1 MLCIINYAHANFKI
15 ANVKRNVACR
25 HWNIRETCIYQ
36 RRNLWQ
42 GEIFIILSFLVLV
55 FQDFY
60 LAWDLSSK
68 SWDREIAVKI
78 VRLAMSGYADSSYND
93 SDFHNSMH
101 EISDVVYISTWNR
114 QRCRLIFGV
123 TVSSETRF
131 RRSLITPWLTCRMKV
146 LKRIFKPSSKSNAEL
161 IMCRT

>member
-1 MLCIINYAHANFKI
+1 MWPVAIEISEKLVYINE
-15 ANVKRNVACR
+15 
-25 HWNIRETCIYQ
+25 ETC
-36 RRNLWQ
+36 WQ
-42 GEIFIILSFLVLV
+42 CEIFIILSFLVLV

-101 EISDVVYISTWNR
+101 EISVPKIFDHTVIDVQDEGLEAHI
-114 QRCRLIFGV
+114 
-123 TVSSETRF
+123 
-131 RRSLITPWLTCRMKV
+131 
-146 LKRIFKPSSKSNAEL
+146 
-161 IMCRT
+161 